1 MIFRWLAG
9 LFRPSG
15 SADPP
20 LVPVTRRIT
29 GKTIEET
36 LHRFEDRYSEENFQN
51 VAVQENTEHTDGTLV
66 RYEVRWK
73 YSVFD
78 DGPYSNH
85 ISWALLIPAD
95 PGAGDPADARYR
107 VAAAT
112 ADHHMGE
119 MQLPEPP

>member
-15 SADPP
+15 PAHPP
-20 LVPVTRRIT
+20 LVAVSRRIT
-29 GKTIEET
+29 GKTIEEA
-36 LHRFEDRYSEENFQN
+36 LDRFEDRYSEENFQN
-51 VAVQENTEHTDGTLV
+51 VAVLGSTERADGFLV

-78 DGPYSNH
+78 DGPYSTH
-85 ISWALLIPAD
+85 EAWALLLPAD
-95 PGAGDPADARYR
+95 PGAGDPPDARYC

-112 ADHHMGE
+112 TERHMRE
-119 MQLPEPP
+119 MQG